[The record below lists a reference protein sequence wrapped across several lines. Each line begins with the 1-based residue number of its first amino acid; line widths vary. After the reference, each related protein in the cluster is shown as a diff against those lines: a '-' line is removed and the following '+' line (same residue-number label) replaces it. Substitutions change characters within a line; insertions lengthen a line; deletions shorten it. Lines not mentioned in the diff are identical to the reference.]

1 MDDCPKN
8 YLFLFQIIL
17 YNSLSVSCIIM
28 TKNLD
33 NRGLGSQIVKP
44 CHACCLGKDLCLDL
58 YFCVSEIFKGD
69 LTTFVLDNEII
80 YFC

>member
-1 MDDCPKN
+1 
-8 YLFLFQIIL
+8 
-17 YNSLSVSCIIM
+17 M

-33 NRGLGSQIVKP
+33 NRGLESQIVKP

-58 YFCVSEIFKGD
+58 YFCVSEILKGD